1 MTSLCAI
8 KIAEFPCQPLQKK
21 IPCMPLSICFV
32 SLLTERALELLE
44 MTLWHL
50 FQAREGIVSGGRLEV
65 VPILANKGLGR

>member
-1 MTSLCAI
+1 V
-8 KIAEFPCQPLQKK
+8 PLKLLNFLVSHCKKK